1 MEQNTTNQPK
11 PSNNLVLAIITTA
24 CCCLPLG
31 IVAIVKASKVN
42 SYYLARQYE
51 LAEQASKDAKKWS
64 IIGIISGIVI
74 NIIYY
79 VFMGIYGDSM
89 FATLSK
95 LGQ

>member
-42 SYYLARQYE
+42 SYYLAGQYE

-79 VFMGIYGDSM
+79 VFMGSYGDSM
-89 FATLSK
+89 FATLSR

>member
-1 MEQNTTNQPK
+1 M
-11 PSNNLVLAIITTA
+11 LAIITTA

-42 SYYLARQYE
+42 SYYLAGQYE